1 MSVVG
6 PSGGDRDEDLAVRVN
21 VRLRC
26 LECDIGG
33 AILAFQCDT
42 LMNAGAARA
51 GELQAARGVRAEA
64 RAIAFAPISRA
75 GRQAGA
81 SM

>member
-6 PSGGDRDEDLAVRVN
+6 PSGGEHDEDLAVRVN

-26 LECDIGG
+26 LGCDIGG
-33 AILAFQCDT
+33 AILAFQYDT

-51 GELQAARGVRAEA
+51 
-64 RAIAFAPISRA
+64 IAFAPIPRA